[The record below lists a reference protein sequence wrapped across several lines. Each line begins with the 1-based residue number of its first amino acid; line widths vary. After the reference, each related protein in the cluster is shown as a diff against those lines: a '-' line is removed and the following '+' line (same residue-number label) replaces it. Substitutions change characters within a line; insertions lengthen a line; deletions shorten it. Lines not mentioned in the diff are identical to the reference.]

1 MTSMVPPLRSAKLVS
16 LVCPMLNEAE
26 SVGLWHT
33 AVVQAL
39 QALPVPY
46 ELVVVDDGSTDDTW
60 ARLVTL
66 QSKFAHLKLL
76 RLSRNFG
83 KEAALTAGLAAAQ
96 GDVMVPIDAD
106 LQDPPALV
114 AAMYGRW
121 QHGADMVVGVR
132 PERPTDSAAK
142 RLSSG
147 AFYHVFNWLSPQRIP
162 LHGGDFRLMDKAVV
176 QALLALPERT
186 RFMKGLYGWVGFTT
200 ELMPYERPE
209 RAAGQSKFN
218 GWKLWNF
225 ALEGLLSFSTW
236 PLRVWTYV
244 GASLALVSLAY
255 GTVVVVQ
262 TLLFGRALPGYA
274 SLMVAVLFLG
284 GIQLLTLGIIGEY
297 IGRIYLETKQRP
309 LFVLKEQ
316 KG

>member
-1 MTSMVPPLRSAKLVS
+1 MVAQLRSAKLVS

-26 SVGLWHT
+26 SVGLWHA

-46 ELVVVDDGSTDDTW
+46 ELVVVDDGSIDDTW
-60 ARLVTL
+60 AQLVTL
-66 QSKFAHLKLL
+66 QAQYGHLKLI

-114 AAMYGRW
+114 PAMYDKW

-132 PERPTDSAAK
+132 PERPSDSAAK

-147 AFYHVFNWLSPQRIP
+147 AFYRVFNWLSPQHIP

-186 RFMKGLYGWVGFTT
+186 RFMKGLYGWVGFKT
-200 ELMPYERPE
+200 ELLPYERPE

-309 LFVLKEQ
+309 LFVVKEQ
-316 KG
+316 RG

>member
-1 MTSMVPPLRSAKLVS
+1 MTTLAAPVRSAQLVS

-26 SVGLWHT
+26 SVCLWHT
-33 AVVQAL
+33 AVVEAL
-39 QALPVPY
+39 QTLPVPY

-60 ARLVTL
+60 PQLVDL
-66 QSKFAHLKLL
+66 QTQHAHLKLV

-83 KEAALTAGLAAAQ
+83 KEAALTAGLTAAQ
-96 GDVMVPIDAD
+96 GDVVVPIDAD

-114 AAMYGRW
+114 TAMYQKW
-121 QHGADMVVGVR
+121 QQGADMVVGVR
-132 PERPTDSAAK
+132 PERPCDSAAK

-147 AFYHVFNWLSPQRIP
+147 AFYHVFNWLSPQQIP

-186 RFMKGLYGWVGFTT
+186 RFMKGLYGWVGFKT

-209 RAAGQSKFN
+209 RAAGHTKFN

-255 GTVVVVQ
+255 GGVVVLQ
-262 TLLFGRALPGYA
+262 TLLFRRALPGYA

-297 IGRIYLETKQRP
+297 IGRIYLEAKQRP
-309 LFVLKEQ
+309 LFVVKER